1 MKHKYGNFTETQM
14 LLTKKL
20 IRKQIFFLLLCVDP
34 ETKDNYA
41 HIDVGEAFKGL
52 LYKLDGLNS
61 VLGEPQELVDAISLL
76 EEAFIKYNEPKLNF
90 RTYRRLILSAGS
102 LIDAIREVD

>member
-1 MKHKYGNFTETQM
+1 
-14 LLTKKL
+14 
-20 IRKQIFFLLLCVDP
+20 LCVDP
-34 ETKDNYA
+34 ETKDNYT
-41 HIDVGEAFKGL
+41 HVDVCEAFKGL